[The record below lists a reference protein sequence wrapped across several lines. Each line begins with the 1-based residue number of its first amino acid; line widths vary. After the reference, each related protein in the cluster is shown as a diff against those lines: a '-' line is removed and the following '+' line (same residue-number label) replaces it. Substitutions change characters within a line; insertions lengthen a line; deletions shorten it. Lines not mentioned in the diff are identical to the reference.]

1 MVTQGPWLGRD
12 GFVAE
17 TAVQFDRVN
26 ASIARLEREAE
37 KARQTIAEM
46 AEESNRTRRFQAF
59 EETLKNSRDI
69 KITELQRGVRDLKAR
84 LDAIEGD
91 RSTFSGLT
99 YKSLAPIDAKLAEL
113 SALQLRFEKAEQS
126 LRRNAMLASVA
137 GVLAAV
143 GIVSLLV

>member
-1 MVTQGPWLGRD
+1 
-12 GFVAE
+12 
-17 TAVQFDRVN
+17 
-26 ASIARLEREAE
+26 
-37 KARQTIAEM
+37 M